1 MAVRARTSPI
11 RLGRLFATAA
21 VALLATVGVT
31 GTAGAVTSTTYAALG
46 DSYSS
51 GVGAGSYGSSGD
63 CKRSA
68 NAYPQLWANAHAGT
82 TLQFLACSGAKTSD
96 ALTQIGSINS
106 GTTLVTISIGGNDA
120 GFTDVIT
127 TCTLGSD
134 QTCIDRVNTAK
145 TYVNSTLPPLLDN
158 VYAKIKAKAPDAR
171 LLVVGYP
178 VFYTVPG
185 NCSGGLSAAKRTA
198 IDSGSDA
205 IDAVLASRASA
216 AGATFVDPR
225 GNFTGHN
232 LCASGTAYLHGLTFP
247 IDESYHPTVAGQAS
261 GYYPAVKAVTG

>member
-1 MAVRARTSPI
+1 MADRARTSV

-21 VALLATVGVT
+21 VALLATVAAA

-51 GVGAGSYGSSGD
+51 GVGAGSYGSSGA
-63 CKRSA
+63 CKRSS

-82 TLQFLACSGAKTSD
+82 TLQFLACSGARTPD
-96 ALTQIGSINS
+96 VLTQIGSIS
-106 GTTLVTISIGGNDA
+106 SSAKLVTVSVGGNDA

-127 TCTLGSD
+127 TCTLNDD
-134 QTCIDRVNTAK
+134 QTCVNRVNTAK

-158 VYAKIKAKAPDAR
+158 VYAKIKAKAPNAR

-178 VFYTVPG
+178 RFYTVPG
-185 NCSGGLSAAKRTA
+185 DCSVGLSDAKRTA

-205 IDAVLASRASA
+205 IDTVLASRASA

-225 GNFTGHN
+225 SNFTGHN
-232 LCASGTAYLHGLTFP
+232 ICSTGTAYLHSLTIP
-247 IDESYHPTVAGQAS
+247 VDESYHPTVAGQAS
-261 GYYPAVKAVTG
+261 GYYPAVKAITG